1 MPVDPV
7 LADRV
12 RTAAERLTGRSVRLT
27 AAKLEILFADE
38 VELAELAE
46 TLETALSS

>member
-1 MPVDPV
+1 VDPV

-12 RTAAERLTGRSVRLT
+12 RTAAERLTGRTVRLT
-27 AAKLEILFADE
+27 SSKLEIGFANE

-46 TLETALSS
+46 ALESAISA

>member
-1 MPVDPV
+1 V

-12 RTAAERLTGRSVRLT
+12 RAAAERLTGRSVRLT
-27 AAKLEILFADE
+27 ASRLEIAFADD

-46 TLETALSS
+46 ALEAAVSA